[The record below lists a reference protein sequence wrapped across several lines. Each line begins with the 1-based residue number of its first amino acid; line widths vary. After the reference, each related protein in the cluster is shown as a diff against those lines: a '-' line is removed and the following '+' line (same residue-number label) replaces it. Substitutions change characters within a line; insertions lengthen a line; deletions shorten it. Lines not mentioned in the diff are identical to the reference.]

1 LTTSGQHKVP
11 FTNEHLEV
19 RDVYQY
25 VLPRRKIISCT
36 ATGWMS
42 RWVQAAGNCS
52 DEETVETTAA
62 SDQLVVIATKGQG
75 EIESFSDGFWRGET
89 YQPHSVGLTPSGW
102 TKRLRFRPNGR
113 ETLEVLQVYIPAR
126 FFDGAKD
133 EYRRRAAPFRGQP
146 LSALSFHDPVIAQ
159 VALSLR
165 EAIETGVPDLYAQSA
180 VQFLATHLLSTHGRW
195 SDAAEDNRC
204 PGTLGGRRL
213 ARVLEYMK
221 VHYKESLS
229 LNQLAE
235 EAGISCFHFMHLFK
249 KSVGT
254 TPHHY
259 LIRIRMDAAALLLR
273 NTDLSVMEIALA
285 CGYQSAAHFS
295 AAFQKQFSRSPSQ
308 SR

>member
-1 LTTSGQHKVP
+1 LATSGQHKVHL
-11 FTNEHLEV
+11 TNEHLEV
-19 RDVYQY
+19 TDVRKY

-36 ATGWMS
+36 ATRWMS
-42 RWVQAAGNCS
+42 QWVQTPNNGSN
-52 DEETVETTAA
+52 EEAVEIPAS
-62 SDQLVVIATKGQG
+62 SDQLVVVATKGQG

-89 YQPHSVGLTPSGW
+89 YQPNSVGLTPSGW
-102 TKRLRFRPNGR
+102 TKRLRWRPNGR
-113 ETLEVLQVYIPAR
+113 ETLEVLHIYIPAC
-126 FFDGAKD
+126 FLDGAKD
-133 EYRRRAAPFRGQP
+133 EYRHRAAPFRGQP
-146 LSALSFHDPVIAQ
+146 LSALSFHDSVIAQ

-165 EAIETGVPDLYAQSA
+165 VAIETGVPDLYAQSA
-180 VQFLATHLLSTHGRW
+180 AQFLATHLLSSQGGW

-213 ARVLEYMK
+213 AHVLEYMK
-221 VHYKESLS
+221 VHYNESLS

-235 EAGISCFHFMHLFK
+235 EAGVSCFHFMHLFK
-249 KSVGT
+249 KNIGT

-259 LIRIRMDAAALLLR
+259 LIRIRMDAAALMLS

-295 AAFQKQFSRSPSQ
+295 AAFQKQFSQSPSQ

>member
-1 LTTSGQHKVP
+1 MATSGQHKVH

-19 RDVYQY
+19 RDMCQY

-42 RWVQAAGNCS
+42 QWIQAPDNRS
-52 DEETVETTAA
+52 DKGTVETTAS
-62 SDQLVVIATKGQG
+62 SDQLVVVATKGQG
-75 EIESFSDGFWRGET
+75 EIESYSDGFWRGEA
-89 YQPHSVGLTPSGW
+89 YRPNSVALTPSGL
-102 TKRLRFRPNGR
+102 TRRLRWRPKGR
-113 ETLEVLQVYIPAR
+113 DALEVLHIHIPAR
-126 FFDGAKD
+126 FLDGAKD
-133 EYRRRAAPFRGQP
+133 EYRHRAAPFRGQP

-159 VALSLR
+159 VALSLK

-180 VQFLATHLLSTHGRW
+180 AQFLATHLLSSQGGW
-195 SDAAEDNRC
+195 PDAAEDNRC

-213 ARVLEYMK
+213 AHVLEYMN
-221 VHYKESLS
+221 VHYNESLS

-235 EAGISCFHFMHLFK
+235 EAGVSCFHFMHLFK

-259 LIRIRMDAAALLLR
+259 LIRIRMDAAALMLS
-273 NTDLSVMEIALA
+273 NTDQSVMEIALA

-295 AAFQKQFSRSPSQ
+295 AAFQKQFSQSPSQ